1 MTNSA
6 SLKRAG
12 GSDFPF
18 KPGGR
23 LVVVDFHSLED
34 RIVKNFFKENAGQ
47 SAHVSR
53 YLPEVNSTK
62 GITFAKC
69 SKAIA
74 ASPEEIAQNA
84 RSRSAKLRYAIKSNS
99 KSRKGFER

>member
-1 MTNSA
+1 MIT
-6 SLKRAG
+6 
-12 GSDFPF
+12 
-18 KPGGR
+18 
-23 LVVVDFHSLED
+23 FHSLED

-74 ASPEEIAQNA
+74 ASQEEIAQNA
-84 RSRSAKLRYAIKSNS
+84 RSRSAKLRYAIK
-99 KSRKGFER
+99 KQLEV